1 MVAHCL
7 LHALGATIF
16 AGCTYYDTHVLFL
29 TDPDDP
35 HHHVVKQLAFERDR
49 LGGRWKYLTIWGLT
63 CQLVY
68 YCLAVVNDLFGSNTF
83 DKSKVTK
90 LQKIRDVF
98 FTSIALPVGM
108 LVSIMFW
115 GVFVVD
121 RELVFPA
128 ILDAHYPALL
138 NHGVHTM
145 PLLIGLLEVALER
158 HNYACNRLSLGLLLG
173 FLATYLGWTLH
184 LALVENLWVYGIL
197 RVLSWPMR
205 VAFMGVNLLIGVCL
219 FFLGK
224 GFDNFVWGNEKALA
238 QVDSTKKRR

>member
-7 LHALGATIF
+7 LHALGVAVF
-16 AGCTYYDTHVLFL
+16 VGCTYYDMHMLFL
-29 TDPDDP
+29 SQPGDP
-35 HHHVVKQLAFERDR
+35 HHHVVKQIAHERNR

-63 CQLVY
+63 CQLIY
-68 YCLAVVNDLFGSNTF
+68 YCLAVVNDLVGSSTF
-83 DKSKVTK
+83 VKREVTR
-90 LQKIRDVF
+90 LQRLRDVF
-98 FTSIALPVGM
+98 FTAIALPVAL

-115 GVFVVD
+115 GVYAVD

-128 ILDAHYPALL
+128 ILDAHYPAWL

-145 PLLIGLLEVALER
+145 PLLIGLLEVLLER
-158 HNYACNRLSLGLLLG
+158 HNYACNRLSVGLLVG
-173 FLATYLGWTLH
+173 FLAAYLGWTLH

-205 VAFMGVNLLIGVCL
+205 IAFMSGNLLVGVAL

-224 GFDNFVWGNEKALA
+224 GFDNLVWGQEKTLA
-238 QVDSTKKRR
+238 QVDSTKKQR